1 MGACVGERG
10 GVLVRSEMSGWKWI
24 TQNSVAQKFSQ
35 FEGV

>member
-1 MGACVGERG
+1 MGECGD
-10 GVLVRSEMSGWKWI
+10 VLVRSEMSGWKWI